1 MNRRRQRCAIYT
13 RKSSDEGLE
22 QSFNSLDAQREA
34 CAAYIAS
41 QTGEGWVALTTRYD
55 DGGVSGGTMERPAL
69 KRLMADISACKV
81 DTVVVYKIDRL
92 TRSLADFARM
102 VEVFEQNETS
112 FVSVTQAFST
122 TSSMGRL
129 TLNVLLSFA
138 QFEREVTGERI
149 RDKIAASKKKGM
161 WMGGN
166 LPLGY
171 DAPLPGTHRLR
182 VNPDEAAI
190 VRDIFSRY
198 LDLGSVHELERA
210 LRHEGIVSKVRITA
224 AGKRTGGHP
233 FSRGALFHLLRNR
246 LYLGEITHRDAS
258 WPGLHEA
265 IIKPDLFEA
274 VRLRLDINRRRRQ
287 RTAGRVAASP
297 LAGRI
302 FDDHGHPMSPTFAY
316 GKSGR
321 LYRYYVSAPLQQ
333 GRQNRRSD
341 PSPRRLSADRLETC
355 LHAILGRLIP
365 AGSDRPLDQI
375 IRLDIRAATLELT
388 LPIAHLRT
396 VQHNLEEGEQ
406 AEADPAIPDHMRL
419 TLPAVAISH
428 RTQIRIE
435 TGAAGA
441 ARPDATLIR
450 ALRDAHAMLEWDRSS
465 APTLDAAP
473 STPHRR
479 RLIRL
484 AFLAPDLQKSILE
497 GRQPQGLTL
506 ARLMKD
512 RVPLAWN
519 DQYRLYGQPDAPDAT
534 QSA

>member
-69 KRLMADISACKV
+69 KRLMADICACKV

-122 TSSMGRL
+122 TFSMGRL

-224 AGKRTGGHP
+224 SGKRTGGHP

-265 IIKPDLFEA
+265 IIEPDLFEA
-274 VRLRLDINRRRRQ
+274 VGLRLDANRRRRQ
-287 RTAGRVAASP
+287 PTAGRVAASP

-302 FDDHGHPMSPTFAY
+302 FDDHGQRRCADGGACCAQHC
-316 GKSGR
+316 GLVRQGCRGQLHGR
-321 LYRYYVSAPLQQ
+321 AFR
-333 GRQNRRSD
+333 
-341 PSPRRLSADRLETC
+341 
-355 LHAILGRLIP
+355 
-365 AGSDRPLDQI
+365 
-375 IRLDIRAATLELT
+375 DI
-388 LPIAHLRT
+388 
-396 VQHNLEEGEQ
+396 
-406 AEADPAIPDHMRL
+406 
-419 TLPAVAISH
+419 
-428 RTQIRIE
+428 
-435 TGAAGA
+435 
-441 ARPDATLIR
+441 
-450 ALRDAHAMLEWDRSS
+450 DRSR
-465 APTLDAAP
+465 DRQGCG
-473 STPHRR
+473 RR
-479 RLIRL
+479 
-484 AFLAPDLQKSILE
+484 D
-497 GRQPQGLTL
+497 
-506 ARLMKD
+506 
-512 RVPLAWN
+512 
-519 DQYRLYGQPDAPDAT
+519 
-534 QSA
+534 